1 MEKSNEEYIEDTLLK
16 IIKDNLTKCEENKEV
31 PSSGIL
37 DTINTLVN
45 FKNCY

>member
-16 IIKDNLTKCEENKEV
+16 IIKENLKVCEENKTV